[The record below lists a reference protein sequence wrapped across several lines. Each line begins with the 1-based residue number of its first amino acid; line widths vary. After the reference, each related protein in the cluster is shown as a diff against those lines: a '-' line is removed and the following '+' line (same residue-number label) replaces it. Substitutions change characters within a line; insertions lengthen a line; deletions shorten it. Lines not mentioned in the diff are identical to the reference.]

1 MNTADEQVTSRMT
14 YNQKYV
20 ASAVVTPKNITT
32 RKKTPVVTRLKIIL
46 FVVLGG
52 ALATLASQA
61 SAAESSGKYSKLSNK
76 ELRTRALTLV
86 KGVRELVYSYH
97 KKDRDLTAE
106 LDADYLA
113 TRTTERQSLRDQW
126 RKKVDD
132 AQASSLRNYQQNF
145 AVDATLVRQ
154 ELQKRLPK
162 NLQRDLPKLY
172 SNPANVLALEVVADD
187 LELLAKS
194 LPET

>member
-1 MNTADEQVTSRMT
+1 M
-14 YNQKYV
+14 
-20 ASAVVTPKNITT
+20 
-32 RKKTPVVTRLKIIL
+32 TRLKIIL

-52 ALATLASQA
+52 ALATLTSQA

-76 ELRTRALTLV
+76 ELKTRALTLV

-162 NLQRDLPKLY
+162 NLQRDLRKLY
-172 SNPANVLALEVVADD
+172 SNPANVLALEVIADD

>member
-1 MNTADEQVTSRMT
+1 
-14 YNQKYV
+14 
-20 ASAVVTPKNITT
+20 VVTGLRT
-32 RKKTPVVTRLKIIL
+32 IL
-46 FVVLGG
+46 FVVLGA
-52 ALATLASQA
+52 ALTSLPSQA

-76 ELRTRALTLV
+76 ELKSRALTLV

-126 RKKVDD
+126 RKKIDD
-132 AQASSLRNYQQNF
+132 AQASSLRSYQQNF
-145 AVDATLVRQ
+145 ALDATLVRQ
-154 ELQKRLPK
+154 ELQKRLPR

-172 SNPANVLALEVVADD
+172 SNPANVLALEVIADD